1 MDHVIYLYA
10 AAVVLAV
17 ALAGIAVWSPRATRI
32 KVVAL
37 TLTALIMPTAY
48 ASLMDLLGKPK
59 PVTMEWAKRA
69 VAEATV
75 LGASMH
81 EDQAIY
87 LWLQL
92 DDAAAPR
99 AYVLPWDLAAAKGL
113 QQAMRRADGA
123 SRKPPCSAPAC
134 TKTRRSTSGC
144 SSTTPPRR
152 APMSCHGTWRPPRG
166 CIGKLGV
173 AERDPAQLAEQHV
186 SHRREPQAQLVGLHG
201 RADEAGTSVR
211 MRRPFDAEAERTE
224 PLFYAEPQPAL
235 PPKRPNAG

>member
-113 QQAMRRADGA
+113 QQAMRRAD
-123 SRKPPCSAPAC
+123 
-134 TKTRRSTSGC
+134 
-144 SSTTPPRR
+144 
-152 APMSCHGTWRPPRG
+152 
-166 CIGKLGV
+166 
-173 AERDPAQLAEQHV
+173 
-186 SHRREPQAQLVGLHG
+186 
-201 RADEAGTSVR
+201 EAGTSVR